1 MFWQVDCSAGTG
13 VDHARDQTYRP
24 QGEPAVKTVL
34 ELFGGG
40 LIGMILGGLLGGAPF
55 GGYGA
60 IIGGVIGGAVGTGFM
75 ILVIT
80 SKDKEVD

>member
-1 MFWQVDCSAGTG
+1 
-13 VDHARDQTYRP
+13 
-24 QGEPAVKTVL
+24 
-34 ELFGGG
+34 
-40 LIGMILGGLLGGAPF
+40 MILGGLLGGAPF